1 MESDI
6 LDGLDQV
13 GYNGAL
19 DKEKALLTACEEGF
33 SSQEYVALC
42 RWLATKLDQLCDLE
56 SEKPD
61 TSEDVKTEMLYL
73 GKLFGELACPYKGLV
88 SGLMEGELK
97 NKKDHLK
104 IILFLVSELQA
115 AQIVASKTRT
125 DTKFKKQ
132 ITPLQD
138 LQMICKALKL
148 PEPSQQQTSEL
159 FPSIENQV
167 NILLKKVPEKHIGKP
182 VLRHSLSSEQWSQ
195 LDKINCVLSA
205 DYECRRR
212 MLIKRLDVTVQSFS
226 WSDRAK
232 AGSATYIHD
241 YSASSLYAVNLICS
255 FSMFLFSKVSLNH
268 FAMNANV
275 FFFFSSSFFFFLN
288 QAKIDTMAKA
298 YQPKRH
304 SLTLKSSVSLAHLLA
319 TREDICNMVKT
330 SSGASREK
338 TVCAVN
344 KVLMGRVPDRG
355 GRPSEIE
362 APPPEMPPW
371 QKRQDG
377 GGYRGGGG
385 GYGGGGYRGGGHGGG
400 GYGGGGGG
408 GYGQGGY
415 GGGSKGGW
423 GRGGGE
429 RDHWGKGG
437 KGGYYR

>member
-61 TSEDVKTEMLYL
+61 TS

-232 AGSATYIHD
+232 A
-241 YSASSLYAVNLICS
+241 
-255 FSMFLFSKVSLNH
+255 
-268 FAMNANV
+268 
-275 FFFFSSSFFFFLN
+275 
-288 QAKIDTMAKA
+288 KIDTMAKA

>member
-6 LDGLDQV
+6 LDGLDHV

-19 DKEKALLTACEEGF
+19 DNEKALLTACEEGF
-33 SSQEYVALC
+33 SSQEYLALC
-42 RWLATKLDQLCDLE
+42 TWLATKLDQYCNLE
-56 SEKPD
+56 NHKSSP
-61 TSEDVKTEMLYL
+61 SEDAKTKMLHIGQL
-73 GKLFGELACPYKGLV
+73 LSELACPYKGLV

-104 IILFLVSELQA
+104 IVLFLVSELQA
-115 AQIVASKTRT
+115 AQIMASKTGT
-125 DTKFKKQ
+125 DTKLKQQ
-132 ITPLQD
+132 ITPLHD
-138 LQMICKALKL
+138 LEAICKALQL
-148 PEPSQQQTSEL
+148 PEPGQQQISDL
-159 FPSIENQV
+159 FSSFENQV
-167 NILLKKVPEKHIGKP
+167 NALLKKVPEKHIGKP
-182 VLRHSLSSEQWSQ
+182 VLKQSLNSEQWRQ
-195 LDKINCVLSA
+195 MEKVNHVLST

-232 AGSATYIHD
+232 AACFILQTI
-241 YSASSLYAVNLICS
+241 SLSNAGVKENICNVKQVDFMLI
-255 FSMFLFSKVSLNH
+255 LFH
-268 FAMNANV
+268 
-275 FFFFSSSFFFFLN
+275 

-304 SLTLKSSVSLAHLLA
+304 SLMLKSSVSLAHLLA
-319 TREDICNMVKT
+319 AREDICNVVKT

-338 TVCAVN
+338 TACAVN

-377 GGYRGGGG
+377 GGR
-385 GYGGGGYRGGGHGGG
+385 GGGGYRGGGGGAYGGYGGGRGHRGG
-400 GYGGGGGG
+400 GYGGGGHGG
-408 GYGQGGY
+408 GYG

-423 GRGGGE
+423 GGGGGG
-429 RDHWGKGG
+429 RDQWGKGS
-437 KGGYYR
+437 YYR